1 MIRSSAIPIV
11 LERAVGDGIHSVLL
25 VDADG
30 ELLGSC
36 GGPPPVAPRSNGQNT
51 APSNGSPDK
60 ANWPLDAAFVGAL
73 ISEVASDYRRMGEE
87 LLLLDPQL
95 DSVRRQSSLDASS
108 NGGSQKGVST
118 DMNNNSKGKDDKI
131 IAEGANL
138 RSLVIELDH
147 VSGKQASRVR

>member
-36 GGPPPVAPRSNGQNT
+36 GGPPPAS
-51 APSNGSPDK
+51 SNGSSEK
-60 ANWPLDAAFVGAL
+60 SIWPLDAAFVGAL

-108 NGGSQKGVST
+108 NAVSQKGVST
-118 DMNNNSKGKDDKI
+118 DMNNNSKSKDDKMT
-131 IAEGANL
+131 AEGANL

-147 VSGKQASRVR
+147 CKSNLE